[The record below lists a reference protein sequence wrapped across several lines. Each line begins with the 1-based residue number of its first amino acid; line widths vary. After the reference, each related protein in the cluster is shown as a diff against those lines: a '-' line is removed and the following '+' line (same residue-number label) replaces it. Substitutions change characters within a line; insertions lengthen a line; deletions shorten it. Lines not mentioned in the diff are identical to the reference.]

1 MHHVRNTTITNN
13 KALYGNGGGFYN
25 LAIYNI
31 VLTNIHNNSAK
42 ENGASNLGA
51 WKNHVEFVKQKIK
64 TNKIL
69 IKKIEKYFNYDE
81 E

>member
-1 MHHVRNTTITNN
+1 MKEPRLRFNREELKVIHDY
-13 KALYGNGGGFYN
+13 LYLEKYETDLIRAEMDF
-25 LAIYNI
+25 
-31 VLTNIHNNSAK
+31 NSAK